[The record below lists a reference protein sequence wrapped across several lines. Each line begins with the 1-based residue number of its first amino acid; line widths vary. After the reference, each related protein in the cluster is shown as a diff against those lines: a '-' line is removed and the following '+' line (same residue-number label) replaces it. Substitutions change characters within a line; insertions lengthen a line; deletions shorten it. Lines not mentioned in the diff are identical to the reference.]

1 MHCLRTIAARRMTML
16 VAVLLGACA
25 ETAAPPTSPTGV
37 PGSGPSLAKGP
48 GSGNSRRIVF
58 VSNQDGTGL
67 YRIHSMKPD
76 GTDINRLSNSA
87 TSEAYPAV
95 SPDGTRIVYTCPGFD
110 PRGEICVM
118 NADGTGVTRLT
129 TSPGID
135 IHPSWS
141 PDGTKIVF
149 VSSRGSSDH
158 SNIANTEIYVMN
170 ANGFGITRLTNTP
183 ATDIYPAAADGSPAW
198 SPDGTKIAFLSSRMY
213 SNPDQRDIYLMNPD
227 GSQVQRL
234 VPLGAGYQELDRLS
248 WDSEGK
254 RLAYSSNNNL
264 MIMHVPTRAITQ
276 VGVGLGKRPSWA
288 PNDAK
293 LAFQKHE
300 NGNSNIYLVNVDG
313 SGETRLTVSPL
324 ADEWPVWA
332 R

>member
-1 MHCLRTIAARRMTML
+1 MHRLCTIIARRTIVLAI
-16 VAVLLGACA
+16 LLGACA
-25 ETAAPPTSPTGV
+25 ETAAPPSSPAGAL
-37 PGSGPSLAKGP
+37 GSGASLAKGP

-58 VSNQDGTGL
+58 LSNQDGSGL
-67 YRIHSMKPD
+67 TRIHSMKPD
-76 GTDINRLSNSA
+76 GTDITRLGNSTSN
-87 TSEAYPAV
+87 EGFPAV
-95 SPDGTRIVYTCPGFD
+95 SPDGTRIAYTCTGFD

-129 TSPGID
+129 NSPGID
-135 IHPSWS
+135 IRPSWS
-141 PDGTKIVF
+141 PDGMKIVF

-183 ATDIYPAAADGSPAW
+183 ATDIYPAAADVSPAW
-198 SPDGTKIAFLSSRMY
+198 SPDGTKIAFLSSRRY
-213 SNPDQRDIYLMNPD
+213 TDPDKRDIYLMNPD
-227 GSQVQRL
+227 GSQVERL

-264 MIMHVPTRAITQ
+264 MIMHVPTRTITQ
-276 VGVGLGKRPSWA
+276 VGIGLGKRASWA

-293 LAFQKHE
+293 LAFQKHQ
-300 NGNSNIYLVNVDG
+300 NGNYDIYLVNVDG